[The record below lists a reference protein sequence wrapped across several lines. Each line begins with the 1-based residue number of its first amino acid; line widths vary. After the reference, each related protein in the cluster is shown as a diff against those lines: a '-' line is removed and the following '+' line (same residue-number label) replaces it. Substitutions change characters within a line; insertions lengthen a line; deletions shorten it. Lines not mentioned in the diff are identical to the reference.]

1 MPRLTPPQ
9 ALDQLAEWINASTDE
24 VGIDGLLQ
32 QHGNRIPR
40 RTLQRHLALLVEQKR
55 IGVRGEGRAT
65 RQRGRCGRGSTAPGT
80 GGRRG

>member
-40 RTLQRHLALLVEQKR
+40 RTLQRHLAVLGGTAV
-55 IGVRGEGRAT
+55 AT
-65 RQRGRCGRGSTAPGT
+65 AVDVCADAPGCGR
-80 GGRRG
+80 RW